1 MMSDFCPDMYM
12 YIINMH
18 KKSNNLVGKIA
29 HNAEQLWHIILIK
42 AVFFCPFINYRI
54 YSVINQGPAIQS
66 IVSLTKWLVKDSLS
80 LQYAQNQAQ

>member
-29 HNAEQLWHIILIK
+29 HNLEQLWHIILIK
-42 AVFFCPFINYRI
+42 AVFFLSIHKLMYLFSYKSGPC
-54 YSVINQGPAIQS
+54 YS
-66 IVSLTKWLVKDSLS
+66 KHH
-80 LQYAQNQAQ
+80 